1 MDTLRYLLLQ
11 ARDLDD
17 PMCPQEVGCFTRAL
31 HCAPDQIRT
40 FDLLNGRPNHRQW
53 DAVDMVLLGGSGDY
67 SVAQGGPCLEHVLD
81 AMRDLHAR
89 SKPTFASC
97 WGFQAMAKA
106 LGGEVVTDLARAELG
121 TLDLRL
127 TEAGEHDPLFGPLGP
142 TPLVHMG
149 HQDIVDRLPADAVL
163 LASTDRVENQAFR
176 FAGKPIYC
184 TQFHPELTVKG
195 MTERLQAYP
204 EYVAKIAGMPL
215 EAFLQTLA
223 ETPETNALL
232 RRFVRQVFG
241 D

>member
-1 MDTLRYLLLQ
+1 
-11 ARDLDD
+11 
-17 PMCPQEVGCFTRAL
+17 MCPQEVGCFARAL
-31 HCAPDQIRT
+31 QCAPEQIRP
-40 FDLLNGRPNHRQW
+40 FDLLNGRPSRPRLN
-53 DAVDMVLLGGSGDY
+53 AVDMVLLGGSGDY
-67 SVAQGGPCLEHVLD
+67 SVAKGGPWLDRALD
-81 AMRDLHAR
+81 AMRDLHAL

-97 WGFQAMAKA
+97 WGFQAMARG

-127 TEAGEHDPLFGPLGP
+127 TDAGLSDPLFGPLGP

-149 HQDIVDRLPADAVL
+149 HQDIVDRLPPDAVL

-184 TQFHPELTVKG
+184 TQFHPELTVQG
-195 MTERLQAYP
+195 MTERLAAYP

-215 EAFLQTLA
+215 DAFLQTLA
-223 ETPETNALL
+223 ETPATNALL

-241 D
+241 L

>member
-1 MDTLRYLLLQ
+1 
-11 ARDLDD
+11 
-17 PMCPQEVGCFTRAL
+17 MCPQEVGCFTRAL
-31 HCAPDQIRT
+31 QCAPEQIRV
-40 FDLLNGRPNHRQW
+40 FDLLNGRPSHRQW

-67 SVAQGGPCLEHVLD
+67 SVAQGGPWLERVLD
-81 AMRDLHAR
+81 TMRDLHAR

-97 WGFQAMAKA
+97 WGFQAIAKA
-106 LGGEVVTDLARAELG
+106 LGGNIVTDLARAELG
-121 TLDLRL
+121 TLKLRL

-149 HQDIVDRLPADAVL
+149 HQDIVESLPADAVL

-184 TQFHPELTVKG
+184 TQFHPELTVKSI
-195 MTERLQAYP
+195 TERLRAYP

-232 RRFVRQVFG
+232 WRFVQHVFR